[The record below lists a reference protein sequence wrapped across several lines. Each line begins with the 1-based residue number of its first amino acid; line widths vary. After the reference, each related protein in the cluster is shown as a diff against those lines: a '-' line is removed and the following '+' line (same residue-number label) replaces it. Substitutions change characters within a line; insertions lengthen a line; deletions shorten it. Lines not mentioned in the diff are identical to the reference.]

1 LVIFSLNS
9 TWSFG
14 TDSKAKK
21 RSQMMFFVASIICFI
36 IFSKGFFNFLLSFA
50 EFFKLFRAGGSWIMV
65 LINAS
70 GSIVLDLIPTFLV
83 ISTTF
88 RCIVA
93 KKSIP
98 LRLLQQNVYE
108 SDEFSN
114 GIQNE
119 LYFNI
124 SDENYENQ

>member
-1 LVIFSLNS
+1 
-9 TWSFG
+9 
-14 TDSKAKK
+14 
-21 RSQMMFFVASIICFI
+21 MMFFVASIICLI

-50 EFFKLFRAGGSWIMV
+50 EFFNFFHGGSWIMV

>member
-1 LVIFSLNS
+1 LNS

-14 TDSKAKK
+14 TDNKAKK
-21 RSQMMFFVASIICFI
+21 RSQMMFLVASIICFI
-36 IFSKGFFNFLLSFA
+36 IFSKGFFNFLLSLF
-50 EFFKLFRAGGSWIMV
+50 EFLNWFGSGSDGSVIMV
-65 LINAS
+65 LINAA
-70 GSIVLDLIPTFLV
+70 GSIILDLIPTFLV

-88 RCIVA
+88 RCLVT
-93 KKSIP
+93 KKSVP

-108 SDEFSN
+108 TDEISN

-119 LYFNI
+119 LYFNL